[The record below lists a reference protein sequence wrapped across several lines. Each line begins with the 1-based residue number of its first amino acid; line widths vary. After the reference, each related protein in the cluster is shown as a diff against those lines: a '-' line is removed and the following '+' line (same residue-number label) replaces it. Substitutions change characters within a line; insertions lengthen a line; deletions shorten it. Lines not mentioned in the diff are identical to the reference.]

1 MSAATAVV
9 ANDESSTGPTVER
22 DLPCQLSPEE
32 LQARGDS
39 MAVAELQITKIKD
52 ERLTLNRAIRELA
65 ERRAELASI
74 IESKTEPRA
83 VSCTWHR
90 DNEALTWIL
99 ARNDTGEVVEQRPQ
113 TAHERQGKLFDEGAG
128 EGHGPEGELDPEAL
142 PPIDDDPVGDDDDD
156 APDAPVPAR
165 KRAARL
171 VGVKRKAKP
180 AAKGKSKGKRARRS

>member
-1 MSAATAVV
+1 MSVATAVV

-52 ERLTLNRAIRELA
+52 ERRTLNRAIRELA
-65 ERRAELASI
+65 ERRAELANV
-74 IESKTEPRA
+74 IESKTEPRS

-113 TAHERQGKLFDEGAG
+113 TAHERQGKLFDEDAG
-128 EGHGPEGELDPEAL
+128 DGHGPEGELDPEAL
-142 PPIDDDPVGDDDDD
+142 PPIDDDPADPDDDDD
-156 APDAPVPAR
+156 EGDDAPVPAR

-171 VGVKRKAKP
+171 VGVKRKV
-180 AAKGKSKGKRARRS
+180 KGKSKGKRARRS